1 MVNSLKWTTVD
12 SKEVEQSKYRLEASV
27 FNLEAKAA
35 KQSIDECSSPKVPLW
50 GEGGL
55 IEKAFYPGRFKRIYV
70 EKGNG
75 HPMVLPSQMLSIKP
89 IATKFISDKTY
100 ETIGNLDLKQ
110 GQLLLTRSGTIGN
123 CTIVTKTLENTVMS
137 DDVIRITFNEGFD
150 LGFVYAFFKTKVGQL
165 VLATNNYGS
174 VVLHIEPE
182 HLKEVI
188 VPKPKDELRKSIHEK
203 IIKSFS
209 LRDQSNDLID
219 KAEKRL
225 IEALN
230 LPSIDQFE
238 ESNFKNNTGIK
249 NYSVSLNLLD
259 DRFDASY
266 HLPIVD
272 SIIDV
277 LLDNTEKIIVLGNDE
292 ISKQI
297 ILPGR
302 FKRVYVEEREGKVL
316 FGGKQIY
323 EIDPSNKKY
332 LSLSI
337 HGKRIEEQLV
347 LHQNMILVTRSGTIG
362 RVNIVPSHW
371 ENWVANDHIIRV
383 VPRSSE
389 NAGFIYIWLNSDYG
403 NLLINKLTYG
413 SVVDEIEV
421 DHLKKVPIP
430 ILKNENLMKE
440 INDLAL
446 QANKL
451 RSEAY
456 YLEQEAIRQVNEE
469 VIYC

>member
-100 ETIGNLDLKQ
+100 ETIGNLDLKR

-123 CTIVTKTLENTVMS
+123 CTIVSKTLENTVMT
-137 DDVIRITFNEGFD
+137 DDVIRITFNENFD
-150 LGFVYAFFKTKVGQL
+150 LGYVYAYLKTKVGQL
-165 VLATNNYGS
+165 ILQTNNYGS
-174 VVLHIEPE
+174 VILHIEPE

-188 VPKPKDELRKSIHEK
+188 IPKPKGELRQSIHEK
-203 IIKSFS
+203 IMKSFD
-209 LRDQSNDLID
+209 LRDLSNDLQE
-219 KAEKRL
+219 KAENLL

-230 LPSIDQFE
+230 LPPFDQIE
-238 ESNFKNNTGIK
+238 ENNFKKDAGIK
-249 NYSVSLNLLD
+249 NYNVPLNFLD

-266 HLPIVD
+266 HLPVVN
-272 SIIDV
+272 SIIDI
-277 LLDNTEKIIVLGNDE
+277 LLDSTNQIWSLGDE
-292 ISKQI
+292 RISSEI

-302 FKRVYVEEREGKVL
+302 FKRIYVEEGEGTVFL
-316 FGGKQIY
+316 GGKQIH
-323 EIDPSNKKY
+323 ELDPGNKKY
-332 LSLSI
+332 LSVKK
-337 HGKRIEEQLV
+337 HEGRIERELF
-347 LHQNMILVTRSGTIG
+347 LHENMIAITCSGTIG
-362 RVNIVPSHW
+362 KVNIIPKHW
-371 ENWVANDHIIRV
+371 ENWTMSQHVLRI
-383 VPRSSE
+383 VPKTSE
-389 NAGFIYIWLNSDYG
+389 IAGYLYTWLNSEYG
-403 NLLINKLTYG
+403 RILIERHIYG
-413 SVVDEIEV
+413 SVVDEI
-421 DHLKKVPIP
+421 DDRHISKVPIP
-430 ILKNENLMKE
+430 LLKDKELMIE
-440 INDLAL
+440 INNLVL
-446 QANKL
+446 KANKL